1 MSGRPRA
8 LAADAGSSSRGRW
21 SCASAGLGLLVGIG
35 AGLVRSRGFRR
46 GVRRDVRS
54 LLALVRP
61 GQPTVITEAMVAGL
75 PGPVARY
82 LTYTG
87 VIGKPIARTVELTQ
101 KGRMRPGS
109 GQPWMALVARQVYS
123 VDPPGF
129 VWSGQIMAGPLP
141 VARARDMYL
150 AGRGEML
157 VTVASL
163 LTVVD
168 ARGPE
173 MDQGSMMRYLSEM
186 MFFPTAFLGAN
197 IAFEQIDDLSA
208 RVTLTDHGHDV
219 AGTMRFDAV
228 GRLTTFEALRYQLV
242 DGKNEL
248 TAWSTPVTSY
258 GQFEGLRLPVRGT
271 AVWKLADGDLTYID
285 VTVTELRSD
294 EAEPRPARL

>member
-1 MSGRPRA
+1 MKM
-8 LAADAGSSSRGRW
+8 LARRW
-21 SCASAGLGLLVGIG
+21 SCAGAGLGLLVGLG
-35 AGLVRSRGFRR
+35 TGVVRSQAFHR

-61 GQPTVITEAMVAGL
+61 SQPTVITEAMVAGL
-75 PGPVARY
+75 PEPVARY
-82 LTYTG
+82 LRYTG
-87 VIGKPIARTVELTQ
+87 VIGRPIAQTVEVIQ
-101 KGRMRPGS
+101 KGRMRPGP
-109 GQPWMALVARQVYS
+109 GQPWMALTARQVYS

-129 VWSGQIMAGPLP
+129 VWAGQILVGPLP
-141 VARARDMYL
+141 VARARDLYL
-150 AGRGEML
+150 EGQGAML
-157 VTVASL
+157 VTVGSL

-197 IAFEQIDDLSA
+197 IAFEPIDDQSA

-248 TAWSTPVTSY
+248 TAWSTPVSSY
-258 GQFEGLRLPVRGT
+258 GQFEGLRIPVRGT

-285 VTVTELRSD
+285 VTVTELVSD
-294 EAEPRPARL
+294 AAEPKPTRL